1 MLLAIAISAVATY
14 SIREWWLLRDARE
27 QFNYAWAG
35 WEAGR
40 ATHENVVLTSARLM
54 KAEAAAPWISDR
66 SAKQRHVERL
76 NRLLESIESPTNE
89 SHPDVINRQV
99 VYVRREI
106 GKFDSSSTITEDP

>member
-1 MLLAIAISAVATY
+1 MLLAIVVIAIATY

-35 WEAGR
+35 WNAGR

-66 SAKQRHVERL
+66 TAKQLHVERL

-89 SHPDVINRQV
+89 SHPDIIERQAD
-99 VYVRREI
+99 YLRREI
-106 GKFDSSSTITEDP
+106 EKSRSPRELTDNR